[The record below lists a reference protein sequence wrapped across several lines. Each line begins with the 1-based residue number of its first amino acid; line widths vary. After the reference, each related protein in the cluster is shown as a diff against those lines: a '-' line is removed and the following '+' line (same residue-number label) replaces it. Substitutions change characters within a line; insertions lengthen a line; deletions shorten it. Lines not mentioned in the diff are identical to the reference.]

1 MMKKALILTS
11 ALTLSIIAGCS
22 NQDEGTKNGSNS
34 ANKEATTENTNEKKR
49 RIIKFISKIM
59 KQN

>member
-34 ANKEATTENTNEKKR
+34 ANKEATTENTNEKR
-49 RIIKFISKIM
+49 DE
-59 KQN
+59 